1 MTNPISGH
9 TSAAGMVASAQGLR
23 DGDSLTS
30 PSLTNIYEG
39 LHGNG
44 IFRLA
49 DGAYGDSTRNS
60 IIQGNDGFVTSTAA
74 GVVTVYGGFCVL
86 DGALYAF
93 AGGLGANTA
102 FTIKSDANYTT
113 GTILPANPSADSEVF
128 AVIYLQGG
136 TGSESRVMYELGTP
150 AVASSG
156 TPLIPSQFLIDPS
169 NKTLTNH
176 QTTVLAIIRFSINTS
191 GVLSGAVI
199 HDRRTYVRTS
209 PMYLAPITKGAVA
222 NRDAANAVNGVT
234 NTIDSLFASTEAGS
248 LTNTQIGA
256 LWQSHTPDGHGM
268 LYYATHRSGN
278 ATHTHR
284 LGPNEVK
291 VLAMSGAD
299 VTFKFDEPNIWIV
312 NTDTHRKQNPTG
324 TFPAGHVV
332 EIYHNVGAHTLHFDS
347 TSGGHSTDT
356 KINVE
361 VSLNDY
367 GKFVYDGANWHKL
380 DLHAV
385 ATT

>member
-1 MTNPISGH
+1 MSNPLSGH

-30 PSLTNIYEG
+30 PSLTNLYEG

-60 IIQGNDGFVTSTAA
+60 VIEGNDGFVTSTDA
-74 GVVTVYGGFCVL
+74 GVVTVHGGFCVL
-86 DGALYAF
+86 DGALYVF
-93 AGGLGANTA
+93 GGGIGANTS
-102 FTIKSDANYTT
+102 FTIKSDTNFTA
-113 GTILPANPSADSEVF
+113 GTSLPANPSADSEVF
-128 AVIYLQGG
+128 AVIYLQGA

-150 AVASSG
+150 AVATSG
-156 TPLIPSQFLIDPS
+156 TPLIPSQFLTDPS
-169 NKTLTNH
+169 NKTASNH

-191 GVLSGAVI
+191 GTLSGVVI

-209 PMYLAPITKGAVA
+209 PMYLAPITKGAVN
-222 NRDAANAVNGVT
+222 NRNAANAVNGVT
-234 NTIDSLFASTEAGS
+234 NTIDSLFSSTEAGS
-248 LTNTQIGA
+248 MTNTQIGA

-268 LYYATHRSGN
+268 LYYATHRSGS

-291 VLAMSGAD
+291 VLSMSGAD
-299 VTFKFDEPNIWIV
+299 VTFAFDEPNIWIIT
-312 NTDTHRKQNPTG
+312 TDAARKLNPTG
-324 TFPAGHVV
+324 TFPAGHTV
-332 EIYHNVGAHTLHFDS
+332 EIYHKAGAHTLHFDS

-356 KINVE
+356 KINQDVANGE
-361 VSLNDY
+361 Y
-367 GKFVYDGANWHKL
+367 GKFVYDGANWHKVNL
-380 DLHAV
+380 NTV
-385 ATT
+385 SS

>member
-1 MTNPISGH
+1 MSNPLSGH

-60 IIQGNDGFVTSTAA
+60 VIEGNDGFVTSTAA
-74 GVVTVYGGFCVL
+74 GVVTVHGGFCVL
-86 DGALYAF
+86 DGALYVF
-93 AGGLGANTA
+93 GGGIGANTS
-102 FTIKSDANYTT
+102 FTIKSDTNFTAGTT
-113 GTILPANPSADSEVF
+113 LPANPSADSEVF
-128 AVIYLQGG
+128 AVIYLQGA

-150 AVASSG
+150 AVATSG
-156 TPLIPSQFLIDPS
+156 TPLIPSQFLTDPS
-169 NKTLTNH
+169 NKTASNH

-209 PMYLAPITKGAVA
+209 PMYLAPITKGAVN

-268 LYYATHRSGN
+268 LYYATHRGGN
-278 ATHTHR
+278 ATSTHR
-284 LGPNEVK
+284 LGPNEV
-291 VLAMSGAD
+291 SSIITTNTSFG
-299 VTFKFDEPNIWIV
+299 FDEANMWLVNPNGGSAHA
-312 NTDTHRKQNPTG
+312 TLTPSG
-324 TFPAGHVV
+324 TFPPGHVV
-332 EIYHNVGAHTLHFDS
+332 EIRNIS
-347 TSGGHSTDT
+347 TANSFSAKFNAKTNNATAADVA
-356 KINVE
+356 IAN
-361 VSLNDY
+361 
-367 GKFVYDGANWHKL
+367 GKYAKFAYDGSSVWHL
-380 DLHAV
+380 LFLQA
-385 ATT
+385 

>member
-1 MTNPISGH
+1 MSNPLSGH

-60 IIQGNDGFVTSTAA
+60 VIEGNDGFVTSTAA
-74 GVVTVYGGFCVL
+74 GVVTVHGGFCVL
-86 DGALYAF
+86 DGALYVF
-93 AGGLGANTA
+93 GGGIGANTS
-102 FTIKSDANYTT
+102 FTIKSDTNFTAGTT
-113 GTILPANPSADSEVF
+113 LPANPSADSEVF
-128 AVIYLQGG
+128 AVIYLQGA

-150 AVASSG
+150 AVATSG
-156 TPLIPSQFLIDPS
+156 TPLIPSQFLTDPS
-169 NKTLTNH
+169 NKTASNH

-209 PMYLAPITKGAVA
+209 PMYLAPITKGAVN

-284 LGPNEVK
+284 LGPNEDK
-291 VLAMSGAD
+291 VGTIATSTAAYFDGPNKWIATTTGTT
-299 VTFKFDEPNIWIV
+299 TF
-312 NTDTHRKQNPTG
+312 TPTG
-324 TFPAGHVV
+324 TFPPGHII
-332 EIYHNVGAHTLHFDS
+332 EIYHKVGDHALNFINAPAGSSTLLNVAINKNAKFMFDG
-347 TSGGHSTDT
+347 T
-356 KINVE
+356 
-361 VSLNDY
+361 
-367 GKFVYDGANWHKL
+367 NWHIL
-380 DLHAV
+380 NHNTV
-385 ATT
+385 G

>member
-1 MTNPISGH
+1 MSNPLSGH

-60 IIQGNDGFVTSTAA
+60 VIEGNDGFVTSTAA
-74 GVVTVYGGFCVL
+74 GVVTVHGGFCVL
-86 DGALYAF
+86 DGALYVF
-93 AGGLGANTA
+93 GGGIGANTS
-102 FTIKSDANYTT
+102 FTIKSDTNFTAGTT
-113 GTILPANPSADSEVF
+113 LPANPSADSEVF
-128 AVIYLQGG
+128 AVIYLQGA

-150 AVASSG
+150 AVATSG
-156 TPLIPSQFLIDPS
+156 TPLIPSQFLTDPS
-169 NKTLTNH
+169 NKTASNH

-209 PMYLAPITKGAVA
+209 PMYLAPITKGAVN

-268 LYYATHRSGN
+268 LYYATHRGGN
-278 ATHTHR
+278 ATSTHR
-284 LGPNEVK
+284 LGPNEV
-291 VLAMSGAD
+291 SSIITTNTSFG
-299 VTFKFDEPNIWIV
+299 FDEANMWLVNPNGGSAHA
-312 NTDTHRKQNPTG
+312 TLTPSG
-324 TFPAGHVV
+324 TFPPGHVV
-332 EIYHNVGAHTLHFDS
+332 EIRNIS
-347 TSGGHSTDT
+347 TANSFSAKFNAKTNNATAADVA
-356 KINVE
+356 IAN
-361 VSLNDY
+361 
-367 GKFVYDGANWHKL
+367 GKYAKFAYDGSAWHL
-380 DLHAV
+380 LFLQA
-385 ATT
+385 